1 MKDKIIDNLF
11 IFGFLAFMIWLT
23 MFHSSNQFLSVMS
36 WIIVFATIG
45 VVTLCIEFDKWVDV
59 KIQYLNDTES
69 NELYSYSRHY
79 YL

>member
-23 MFHSSNQFLSVMS
+23 MFHSSNEFLSVMS

-45 VVTLCIEFDKWVDV
+45 VVTLCIELDKWVDT
-59 KIQYLNDTES
+59 KIQERKDKKSE
-69 NELYSYSRHY
+69 R
-79 YL
+79 